1 MKKVLIMLLA
11 LSTVTAVA
19 TGCKKHK
26 EHEFSSAWTSD
37 ATSHWHACTGCDEKK
52 DIAPHNYVPKV
63 NGDKCVEEC
72 VCGAKNENVS
82 VSSLVNSVV
91 NNGGLVKAGSSTYVS
106 GTEGVYNSDEYVEKY
121 DYEYR
126 NGYLYV
132 KNNYMDSEDY
142 YALKNDGGA
151 YSVRVTKD
159 DSGNEVVQQNP
170 EEYSVE
176 SVKGIRFNSIILNGD
191 MSFFGAE
198 DLIFKLYDE
207 AATNSNGDFK
217 ESVSVIG
224 GKVNGSFSFGYHL
237 AADGYFFRLSV
248 DFTLSAQGYLE
259 SATVLSNQYT
269 HNQFKVVDDMAVP
282 KMESEMMPE
291 GGEGGEEGDV
301 ENAPRAMAA
310 SDVEDKEVTAFYNY
324 KITVQQT
331 SECANA
337 NIENPYDPN
346 KVLVSSVDIQF
357 EDGTNVPDVLT
368 VEAMEKNLFYI
379 KNLAPETAMPAL
391 NPVSYT
397 IDGEVADFFDE
408 RLMLFYNKTA
418 GTFNVNAQMLPG
430 TYELQINFGEMS
442 KTITIEV
449 VPATPTSL
457 TPSVFDGTTYTR
469 TKTTTTYAGMNLSF
483 KAAADADYYD
493 SSCTATLTGENAADA
508 SIVWDEEAG
517 EYVFSSAKVGTY
529 TVELVSK
536 KAENVKTTL
545 TVTVKEL
552 PNVAEILSGSYEYKM
567 KLGAE
572 EVVVY
577 TAQFKPDVTS
587 GEMLSGSVEV
597 TWVNQGTI
605 VYFYTYTAAEGLV
618 ISVIGGVESLDLL
631 IGMNAN
637 FSLYVERAGAQYP
650 LTGGSGIIVDD
661 NETAGHPLYQY
672 MKTFSGTYRNDVKL
686 ASGQVLQNAIV
697 QFLPDSYTNTQLKG
711 TIEFTDPN
719 SNYKNTASYVFTE
732 ADGFVINMGDEGKW
746 ITDRGEYVIEM
757 NSDNQIVVTMKNLAT
772 GNSTEFV
779 CEQEI
784 SEPDAYIHGSSQ
796 GGGGSDSGLVGDKL
810 NGEGTML
817 NPYKLFDE
825 ATVVL
830 NLNSNTAH
838 AVFQFT
844 ATANG
849 NVTFGNANNAE
860 VLLGESVA
868 GVISPVG
875 EPLDVYELEYVSVT
889 AGETYYFIVYREGD
903 TAEVSFDFWVI
914 NG

>member
-1 MKKVLIMLLA
+1 MKKVLIILLA

-19 TGCKKHK
+19 AGCKKHK

-52 DIAPHNYVPKV
+52 DLAKHNYLPKV

-72 VCGAKNENVS
+72 VCGVKNENVS

-106 GTEGVYNSDEYVEKY
+106 GTEGVYNSEEYVEKY

-142 YALKNDGGA
+142 YALKKDGEA
-151 YSVRVTKD
+151 YSVRVTKG
-159 DSGNEVVQQNP
+159 DSGNETVQQNP
-170 EEYSVE
+170 EEYSIE

-217 ESVSVIG
+217 ESISVAG

-237 AADGYFFRLSV
+237 AADGYFFRLNV
-248 DFTLSAQGYLE
+248 DFTLSEQGYLE

-282 KMESEMMPE
+282 KMESEMPPE
-291 GGEGGEEGDV
+291 GGEGEEGDV
-301 ENAPRAMAA
+301 DNTPRMIAA

-331 SECANA
+331 SECANV
-337 NIENPYDPN
+337 NVENPYDPN
-346 KVLVSSVDIQF
+346 KVLISSVDIQF

-368 VEAMEKNLFYI
+368 VEALEKNLFYI
-379 KNLAPETAMPAL
+379 KNLGPETAIPEL

-397 IDGEVADFFDE
+397 IDGEVADFFDV
-408 RLMLFYNKTA
+408 RLMLFYNKAA
-418 GTFNVNAQMLPG
+418 GTFNVNAQRELG
-430 TYELQINFGEMS
+430 TYELQISFGEMS

-457 TPSVFDGTTYTR
+457 TPSVFDGTTYTK
-469 TKTTTTYAGMNLSF
+469 TKTATTYAGMNLPF
-483 KAAADADYYD
+483 KAATEADYYD
-493 SSCTATLTGENAADA
+493 SSCTATLTGANAADA
-508 SIVWDEEAG
+508 SIVWNEEAG

-536 KAENVKTTL
+536 KAEDVKTAL

-552 PNVAEILSGSYEYKM
+552 PNVTEILSGSYEYKM
-567 KLGAE
+567 QLGGE
-572 EVVVY
+572 ESVVY
-577 TAQFKPDVTS
+577 TAKFNPEVTT
-587 GEMLSGSVEV
+587 GEMLSGTVEV
-597 TWVNQGTI
+597 TWVGQGTI

-618 ISVIGGVESLDLL
+618 INVIGGVESLDVL

-637 FSLYVERAGAQYP
+637 FALYVERNGAQYP
-650 LTGGSGIIVDD
+650 LTSGSGIIVDD
-661 NETAGHPLYQY
+661 NETAGHPMYQY
-672 MKTFSGTYRNDVKL
+672 MKMFSGTHQHNVRL
-686 ASGQVLQNAIV
+686 ATGQVLQNAII
-697 QFLPDSYTNTQLKG
+697 QFLPSSYTNTQLKG

-732 ADGFVINMGDEGKW
+732 ADGLVINMGDGWSTEKY
-746 ITDRGEYVIEM
+746 EYAISM
-757 NSDNQIVVTMKNLAT
+757 NSDNKIVVEKRSMQD
-772 GNSTEFV
+772 NSFNEFV
-779 CEQEI
+779 CEQD
-784 SEPDAYIHGSSQ
+784 SVEPDAYIYGSSQ
-796 GGGGSDSGLVGDKL
+796 GGSSSGSGLVGDKL
-810 NGEGTML
+810 DGAGTML
-817 NPYKLFDE
+817 EPYVLFDE
-825 ATVVL
+825 ATVVV
-830 NLNSNTAH
+830 NLASNTAH

-844 ATANG
+844 ATQDG
-849 NVTFGNANNAE
+849 RVTFGNASNA
-860 VLLGESVA
+860 VVFLAQQNKAGLLEA
-868 GVISPVG
+868 VG
-875 EPLDVYELEYVSVT
+875 EPLGVSEIDLEYVNVT
-889 AGETYYFIVYREGD
+889 KGETYYFIVYRD
-903 TAEVSFDFWVI
+903 SDVAEVSFDFWMI